1 MSSILDNSIRI
12 KITGKCN
19 RSCFFCH
26 KEGCMDIDDLIFTDE
41 LQRIIQFLSKNLN
54 IHNIAV
60 TGGEPLLHPSF
71 NDLIGKFIGCDGIE
85 HVSLTTNG
93 TISKG
98 EAFWEALKEKNVYKV
113 NISIPDILEG
123 PIKNISPHLNSNIF
137 RDQIELIKILNR
149 LNIDVN
155 INIAIINDFLYTSS
169 IINRLNELDDL
180 KFKIM
185 LLPNLTNSETF
196 SYSQNVINLVCESL
210 GLSEKEVYKKA
221 GTSSSIIEYTNDCN
235 RTLYVKTTKSH
246 NMTHH
251 IRSLCENCNTKNN
264 CQEGFYGIRL
274 EQINKKYYI
283 RLCLHKSTPDC
294 VMLFD
299 DFINSN
305 VYKELHC
312 IWN

>member
-26 KEGCMDIDDLIFTDE
+26 KEGCMDIDDLVFTDE
-41 LQRIIQFLSKNLN
+41 LQKIIQFLSKNLN

-71 NDLIGKFIGCDGIE
+71 NDLIGNFIGCDGIE

-93 TISKG
+93 TISKD
-98 EAFWEALKEKNVYKV
+98 EAFWKDLQEKNVYKV
-113 NISIPDILEG
+113 NISIPDILEA
-123 PIKNISPHLNSNIF
+123 PIMNISPNFANNIF
-137 RDQIELIKILNR
+137 KDQIELIKILNR
-149 LNIDVN
+149 LNIDIN
-155 INIAIINDFLYTSS
+155 INIAIINDFFYTSS
-169 IINRLNELDDL
+169 IINKLNEFDDL

-185 LLPNLTNSETF
+185 LLPNLTDSKTF
-196 SYSQNVINLVCESL
+196 NYSQKVINLVCESME
-210 GLSEKEVYKKA
+210 LSEKKVYKKT
-221 GTSSSIIEYTNDCN
+221 GTSSSIIEYTNNRN
-235 RTLYVKTTKSH
+235 RTLYVKTTKCDNS
-246 NMTHH
+246 TYH
-251 IRSLCENCNTKNN
+251 IHSLCENCNIKDN

-312 IWN
+312 MWN